1 MSSGRRYSVGKGR
14 QAYAALELVLVMG
27 LTLAIASSLWLLVG
41 PALAAF
47 HRLARVFAGWPF

>member
-1 MSSGRRYSVGKGR
+1 MNLERSKVSGKPRSG
-14 QAYAALELVLVMG
+14 YAAMELVTVMG
-27 LTLAIASSLWLLVG
+27 VTMAIASSLWLLVA

>member
-1 MSSGRRYSVGKGR
+1 MKLERCPVTGKARTG
-14 QAYAALELVLVMG
+14 YAAMELVTVMG
-27 LTLAIASSLWLLVG
+27 LTMMVASSLWLLVG